1 MRLVRGSGPSALLG
15 MRAAGPA
22 PLVRPLLG
30 IERSDIR
37 SWLKRNRL
45 AFREDPTNRDTKFDR
60 NFVRLKVLPVLRE
73 LNPQAARHIVEGMS
87 RLRDDVDYLDAL
99 SREAFGHGSS
109 GRLPAV
115 LGRRIARL
123 LKQ

>member
-1 MRLVRGSGPSALLG
+1 
-15 MRAAGPA
+15 MRAEGPG
-22 PLVRPLLG
+22 PIVRPLLG
-30 IERSDIR
+30 VQRADIR
-37 SWLKRNRL
+37 AWLKRKRL

-60 NFVRLKVLPVLRE
+60 NFVRLRILPELRK

-99 SREAFGHGSS
+99 SKEAFGHGSS

-123 LKQ
+123 LKTS